1 MKKADTLY
9 LECYSGIS
17 GDMMVAALLDL
28 GADEAGLREVL
39 DEIAVDGYKIR
50 IGKKEKCGIRACD
63 FDVILEQETEHSH
76 SHGHSHSGEHTH
88 SHEPMHNHEQTH
100 SHGQAHN
107 YEHRNIEE
115 INRIIDRIHGKED
128 VKQLAGRIFKIVAE
142 AEAKAH
148 GIPVEQVH
156 FHEVGAVDSIVDI
169 ISAAY
174 CICNLGIKEVI
185 LSDIYEGRGH
195 VKCQHGILP
204 VPVPAVLEIASAWE
218 LPLHMTGIMGE
229 MVTPTGAAIAAA
241 LRTQKKLP
249 AEYTI
254 KKTGIGAGK
263 KDFEQANIL
272 RAMLIE
278 TTEKD
283 QGLEPMGE
291 NWVIETNVDDC
302 TGEAMGFSMKKLLKA
317 GAKDVSFV
325 PLFMKKNRPGYML
338 QVICKKEDLRKMEQ
352 IIFSDTTSIGVRRYP
367 VERTVLERKFET
379 VNTIYGEA
387 QVKVCSREGKKWC
400 YPEYESIKKLCKA
413 TGESYRCI
421 YNEVIKY
428 WEEGSGTLC

>member
-1 MKKADTLY
+1 MVKKADTLY

-17 GDMMVAALLDL
+17 GDMVVAALLDL
-28 GADEAGLREVL
+28 GADEAGLLEVL
-39 DEIAVDGYKIR
+39 NEIAVDGYEIR

-63 FDVILEQETEHSH
+63 FDVILESEAA
-76 SHGHSHSGEHTH
+76 HTH
-88 SHEPMHNHEQTH
+88 SHEHSHSKEHTQAHEHSHEHSHGHTH
-100 SHGQAHN
+100 SHEHG
-107 YEHRNIEE
+107 HRNIEE
-115 INRIIDRIHGKED
+115 INQIIDRIKGKEE
-128 VKQLAGRIFKIVAE
+128 VKQLARKIFRIVAE

-185 LSDIYEGRGH
+185 VSDIYEGKGH

-204 VPVPAVLEIASAWE
+204 VPVPAVLEIASAWK
-218 LPLHMTGIMGE
+218 LPLHMTDITGE

-241 LRTQKKLP
+241 LRTKKSLP
-249 AEYTI
+249 AGYRI
-254 KKTGIGAGK
+254 KKTGTGAGK

-278 TTEKD
+278 TTEES

-291 NWVIETNVDDC
+291 NWMIETNVDDS
-302 TGEAMGFSMKKLLKA
+302 TGEAMGYSMEKLLEA
-317 GAKDVSFV
+317 GAKDVCFL
-325 PLFMKKNRPGYML
+325 PLYMKKNRPGYML
-338 QVICKKEDLRKMEQ
+338 QVICANEDLEKMEQ
-352 IIFSDTTSIGVRRYP
+352 IIFSETTSIGIRRYP
-367 VERTVLERKFET
+367 VERVVLDRKLET
-379 VNTIYGEA
+379 VNTAYGEA
-387 QVKVCSREGKKWC
+387 QVKVCSRGEKIWC
-400 YPEYESIKKLCKA
+400 YPEYESIKKLCRA
-413 TGESYRCI
+413 TGESYLCI
-421 YNEVIKY
+421 YNEVMKY